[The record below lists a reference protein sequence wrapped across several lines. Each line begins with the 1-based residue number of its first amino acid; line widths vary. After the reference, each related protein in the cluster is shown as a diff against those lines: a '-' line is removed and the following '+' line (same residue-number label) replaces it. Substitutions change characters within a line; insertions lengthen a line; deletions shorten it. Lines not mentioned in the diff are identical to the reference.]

1 MLLSHNR
8 LIMEFGAANLA
19 MPHHLSLL
27 SALESLAEIKE
38 RGRNRFMPCRDVSEE
53 ELVCPKPRRAAAGMY
68 SGTPEAPARL
78 FRRLRGTA
86 SLPAEGEAGHE
97 ILDILYSKISCGD
110 PVVSGSPN
118 TYFSGSP
125 PCRASNPMIHDVHFT
140 QTRAM
145 PPPVVIP
152 SKSACSSPSLGGNSS
167 AKSNS
172 SVKSS
177 CCSSSYGSKPFIR
190 IEGFASAK
198 SDSNRGVPAYA

>member
-1 MLLSHNR
+1 MLGLDGMCH
-8 LIMEFGAANLA
+8 GQ
-19 MPHHLSLL
+19 
-27 SALESLAEIKE
+27 
-38 RGRNRFMPCRDVSEE
+38 DVSGGTDSCTLIL
-53 ELVCPKPRRAAAGMY
+53 LVFETLQHCN
-68 SGTPEAPARL
+68 L
-78 FRRLRGTA
+78 
-86 SLPAEGEAGHE
+86 
-97 ILDILYSKISCGD
+97 ILCSTSVSQISCGD